1 MLVTRKPDLDLID
14 ARRARSTLGRKQRL
28 PGAPAALGP
37 TFDPVRV
44 ATCSVIDA
52 EGVAEVVDA
61 LARDHCSAQLL
72 GLGWRVSAELVG
84 VDAQRGELLWH
95 CPLHPPQGPITA
107 EVLGYNSLF
116 EFQSPTVRTRDG
128 LLATPVPTRILQF
141 RRRWL
146 RRMEAPKGARIAFA
160 DPGAPEVRLE
170 RPLRDLSGEGLAFYV
185 EPGDALSP
193 GLSLLNAEVHVP
205 GSPPVRLDCE
215 VRQLA
220 TTGRTHFCGVR
231 LSSRDPRQL
240 RRWRELMHTLLHPRI
255 RRGAGLVRETWDLY
269 QRAGYLELS
278 EKEPEQFTRIRQPF
292 ERVAR
297 LLEAS
302 PEVGCHMAW
311 QTESGAVEASMAG
324 LKVYGASWL
333 ILQLAKVSGPTSDG
347 VPSRRVLRDIN
358 EAVYEHAQHFD
369 PDLRW
374 MTMLL
379 QVKRVWSRLAYFE
392 TPKRLELAGMACIV
406 RNRVLEFSTTSEA
419 MAPVPGLDIAPATA
433 EELDT
438 LVDSLA
444 RTRPKSYLE
453 AQDLTRQS
461 IGMQNVKR
469 AWGRAGLTRER
480 QVLAAHRDGQLVAAA
495 ILESADE
502 GLHLFRLLDSVRLF
516 CLVDGGE
523 RAFTPLLEA
532 AREWYRARGR
542 PAFVCYLEEDRPAPV
557 PGELPRH
564 SDLGLADLCILPAS
578 HLPEQLEHIR
588 HITAP
593 RSTP

>member
-1 MLVTRKPDLDLID
+1 M
-14 ARRARSTLGRKQRL
+14 G
-28 PGAPAALGP
+28 GAHA
-37 TFDPVRV
+37 
-44 ATCSVIDA
+44 
-52 EGVAEVVDA
+52 
-61 LARDHCSAQLL
+61 
-72 GLGWRVSAELVG
+72 
-84 VDAQRGELLWH
+84 
-95 CPLHPPQGPITA
+95 
-107 EVLGYNSLF
+107 
-116 EFQSPTVRTRDG
+116 
-128 LLATPVPTRILQF
+128 
-141 RRRWL
+141 
-146 RRMEAPKGARIAFA
+146 
-160 DPGAPEVRLE
+160 
-170 RPLRDLSGEGLAFYV
+170 
-185 EPGDALSP
+185 
-193 GLSLLNAEVHVP
+193 
-205 GSPPVRLDCE
+205 
-215 VRQLA
+215 
-220 TTGRTHFCGVR
+220 CGVR
-231 LSSRDPRQL
+231 LSSQDPKQL
-240 RRWRELMHTLLHPRI
+240 LRWRELMHTLLHPRI
-255 RRGAGLVRETWDLY
+255 RRGAGLVRETWELY

-278 EKEPEQFTRIRQPF
+278 AKEPEQFTRIREPF
-292 ERVAR
+292 ERVAW
-297 LLEAS
+297 LLDAA

-311 QTESGAVEASMAG
+311 QAESGAVEASMAG

-406 RNRVLEFSTTSEA
+406 RNRVLELSTQPEPP
-419 MAPVPGLDIAPATA
+419 APAQPGLDLAPATP
-433 EELDT
+433 EEVDA
-438 LVDSLA
+438 LVEHLA

-453 AQDLTRQS
+453 AQDLTRQTIS
-461 IGMQNVKR
+461 MLNVRK

-480 QVLAAHRDGQLVAAA
+480 QVLAARRDGKLVAAA

-502 GLHLFRLLDSVRLF
+502 GLHLFRLLDAVRLF
-516 CLVDGGE
+516 TLAEGGE

-542 PAFVCYLEEDRPAPV
+542 PAFVCYLEEDRPSPP

-564 SDLGLADLCILPAS
+564 ADLGLADLCILPAS